1 LTDSPDFTLAQAR
14 KLKSREAISAL
25 FERGTATKS
34 WPLIAQHLEWEL
46 PGQVPSQ
53 VAFNVSKRRFPRAVD
68 RNRVKRLL
76 REAWRHER
84 HGLDAALENANLRWA
99 MVFLYVGKELPEF
112 SELRIRMRDVLQK
125 LQRKLS

>member
-1 LTDSPDFTLAQAR
+1 MADTPDYRLPRDR

-25 FERGTATKS
+25 FERGVAAKS
-34 WPLIAQHLEWEL
+34 WPIIAQHLAWEL
-46 PGQVPSQ
+46 SDPVPCQ

-68 RNRVKRLL
+68 RNRVKRLM

-84 HGLDAALENANLRWA
+84 HELDAALEGAQVRWA
-99 MVFLYVGKELPEF
+99 VVFLYVGKELPEF
-112 SELRIRMRDVLQK
+112 SDIRMRMRDVLQK

>member
-1 LTDSPDFTLAQAR
+1 MTDSLNFTLPKPR
-14 KLKSREAISAL
+14 KLKSREAISAV
-25 FERGTATKS
+25 FEQGTATKS
-34 WPLIAQHLEWEL
+34 WPLLAQHLEWEL
-46 PGQVPSQ
+46 PEPVPCQ

-68 RNRVKRLL
+68 RNRVKRLM

-84 HGLDAALENANLRWA
+84 HALDEALGTAQLRWA